1 MLEILKA
8 FLKATS
14 GTFINILLGGIS
26 IKILASIL
34 GPEGFGLFSFLRQIQ
49 LTALMSA
56 GGGQNALVQ
65 GGTSQEGVARQNYLQ
80 TVLIFS
86 LLSGFLLAAGIFLF
100 APLIASRLIGQADS
114 ATIWAVRLLAV
125 PVFLSVLTG
134 YANGV
139 QNVYREL
146 GQMAIA
152 QIIGALASVLLVYP
166 AALLA
171 QQGQKIFLPLW
182 MIALQFSTLAASAFF
197 LWKRRHLVQILT
209 DLWQGYTQAAIVYF
223 LRFAG
228 VTTITTLLG
237 NFVILLIRSFIEE
250 TQGLGAVGIFEA
262 SWMLSVTYISLIAMS
277 FGSYYLPTL
286 SALQTREERTILVR
300 RMFHFVTL
308 AAVPLI
314 VGLIILKPLAIQVLY
329 SQEYSLS
336 LTLLRWTLIGDY
348 FKITSWV
355 FAYIMVAS
363 ADIRMMFWSEVL
375 WNGCLLLGS
384 IYALKYFSS
393 LEGIGISFSLLYLGY
408 LIFAVSYAKVKHKI
422 GLQRNLILTWCLGLV
437 IIVLA
442 SWQSWNARE
451 PNNWRMIIAWCLVS
465 GLYLILALGI
475 QGRRQAYSYLVKA

>member
-14 GTFINILLGGIS
+14 GTFINILLGGVS

-65 GGTSQEGVARQNYLQ
+65 GGASQEGLARQNYLQ

-86 LLSGFLLAAGIFLF
+86 LLSGLILAAGIFLF
-100 APLIASRLIGQADS
+100 APLIASHLIGQTDS

-146 GQMAIA
+146 GQMALA
-152 QIIGALASVLLVYP
+152 QIIGASASVLFVYP

-171 QQGQKIFLPLW
+171 RQGQKIFLPIW
-182 MIALQFSTLAASAFF
+182 MIALQFSTLAGATFF

-209 DLWQGYTQAAIVYF
+209 GLWQGYNRVAIAYF
-223 LRFAG
+223 LKFAG
-228 VTTITTLLG
+228 VTTIATLLA
-237 NFVILLIRSFIEE
+237 NFVVLILRSCIEE
-250 TQGLGAVGIFEA
+250 TQGLAAVGIFEA
-262 SWMLSVTYISLIAMS
+262 SWMLSVTYVSLVAQS

-286 SALQTREERTILVR
+286 SALQTVAERTVLVQ

-308 AAVPLI
+308 AAIPLI
-314 VGLIILKPLAIQVLY
+314 VGLIILKPVAIQLLY
-329 SQEYSLS
+329 SKEFLPS

-355 FAYIMVAS
+355 FAYTMVAS
-363 ADIRMMFWSEVL
+363 ADIRMMFWSEVV

-384 IYALKYFSS
+384 IYALRYFSS
-393 LEGIGISFSLLYLGY
+393 MEGIGISFSFLYLGY
-408 LIFAVSYAKVKHKI
+408 LIFAVGYAKIKHQI
-422 GLQRNLILTWCLGLV
+422 SLQRNLVLTWWIGLL
-437 IIVLA
+437 IIILS
-442 SWQSWNARE
+442 SWQNWNVRE
-451 PNNWRMIIAWCLVS
+451 PNSWRIIIVWCLVI
-465 GLYLILALGI
+465 GLYLILALGV